1 MSEVSE
7 VQVCPNCGSSTT
19 ELITVESGM
28 RLALGKVMDASTI
41 PNQVCKTCYSQLTGQ
56 VSQGAKLRIEQAQR
70 DKNRAML
77 WKSRVNLIKH
87 ARTLMAQRAY
97 PEAAMN
103 YEKYIRVLEISFDK
117 RAGELTPDIFGKSAR
132 SKELTVIAT
141 AYWDLMRIYDTN
153 PAYRTRMQTA
163 GEKLA
168 QFLPFSPLFP
178 DVIAKAQSYVNSAKN
193 PDIVKK
199 FLRDSKAVSTR
210 CLVAT
215 SAFEDKDHPT
225 VEMLR
230 TFRDRRLMKSS
241 LGLQFVF
248 FYNSNSEAWANWLD
262 GHPRLKSPVRAT
274 LHLVAKFA
282 NKLS

>member
-1 MSEVSE
+1 MSESME
-7 VQVCPNCGSSTT
+7 VQTCPNCGSSTS

-28 RLALGKVMDASTI
+28 RLALAKVMDIETI
-41 PNQVCKTCYSQLTGQ
+41 PGQVCKTCYGQLTGQ

-87 ARTLMAQRAY
+87 ARQLMAQRAY

-117 RAGELTPDIFGKSAR
+117 KAGELTPDIFGKSAR

-153 PAYRTRMQTA
+153 PAYRSRMLTA

-178 DVIAKAQSYVNSAKN
+178 DVIAKAQSYANSAKN

-199 FLRDSKAVSTR
+199 FLRDSKAVTGR

-225 VEMLR
+225 VEALR
-230 TFRDRRLMKSS
+230 RFRDQRLMKTSV
-241 LGLQFVF
+241 GLQFVF
-248 FYNSNSEAWANWLD
+248 FYNSHSAGWANWLD
-262 GHPRLKSPVRAT
+262 RHPRLKSPVRGS
-274 LHLVAKFA
+274 LHLIAKFT